1 MTNSGS
7 FLVVSHY
14 DQIRF
19 LKPVGL
25 IGLPNKSQPANG
37 SSSNVHQ
44 IDERLFDVVMKV
56 MTPLAQLCV
65 ANGLRLSQMEELLKR
80 SLIEAGKRELE
91 RANIKVNKSRLSIS
105 TGVHRKDVKRL
116 TTDDTSLAALQVG
129 APSTASLVY
138 TYWSTDP
145 GLKRDDKVIELPYHR
160 DDDGLSFESVARQFT
175 TDAHPRSVLEE
186 MLRLKLVE
194 IDPATDSVRLRETG
208 FVPGRGDDELFDLLA
223 ENVGDHLASAIQ
235 NVIGDKPL
243 QLEQALFEVGL
254 SGESVL
260 KIDAKAREIW
270 NNLMNEMV
278 PLLEQCARDDQAL
291 GRDRDRRVR
300 IGMYTHN
307 DYFEIDPTDISA
319 WTLQQLKLAGERK
332 K

>member
-1 MTNSGS
+1 MNGLADKGQSDNEGRGS
-7 FLVVSHY
+7 
-14 DQIRF
+14 
-19 LKPVGL
+19 
-25 IGLPNKSQPANG
+25 
-37 SSSNVHQ
+37 HQ
-44 IDERLFDVVMKV
+44 IDEGLFDVVMKV

-65 ANGLRLSQMEELLKR
+65 AHGLRLSQMEELLKR

-91 RANIKVNKSRLSIS
+91 RADIKVNKSRLSIS

-116 TTDDTSLAALQVG
+116 TDDGASQAAFQVG

-138 TYWSTDP
+138 TFWSTEAS
-145 GLKRDDKVIELPYHR
+145 LKRDGKVVELPYHR
-160 DDDGLSFESVARQFT
+160 DDDGVSFESIARQFT

-186 MLRLKLVE
+186 MLRLRLVD
-194 IDPATDSVRLRETG
+194 IDPATDSVRLNERG
-208 FVPGRGDDELFDLLA
+208 FVPDRGDEELFELLA
-223 ENVGDHLASAIQ
+223 ENVGAHLTAAVQ
-235 NVIGDKPL
+235 NVIGGRPL

-254 SGESVL
+254 SGESAL

-270 NNLMNEMV
+270 ANLMNEMV

-291 GRDRDRRVR
+291 GRERNRRVR

-319 WTLQQLKLAGERK
+319 WTLQQLRLIGERNK
-332 K
+332 